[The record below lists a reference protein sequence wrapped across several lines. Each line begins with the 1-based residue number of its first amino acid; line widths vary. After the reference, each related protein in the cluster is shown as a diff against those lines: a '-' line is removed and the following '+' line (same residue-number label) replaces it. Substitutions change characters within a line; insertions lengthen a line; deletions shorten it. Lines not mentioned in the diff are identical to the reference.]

1 MTQIDRKN
9 LKVLIADDE
18 VEFASTIVARLK
30 LRNFTATMANSGKE
44 ALEVIEHETPDVLL
58 LDLKM
63 PDLDG
68 LEVLASLK
76 ENYPHLAVII
86 LTGHGSFEAG
96 RKGME
101 LGAYDYVM
109 KPVDLNILIK
119 KIEDAFQLR
128 AANSQNPNNKVAS

>member
-1 MTQIDRKN
+1 MTQIDRKD
-9 LKVLIADDE
+9 LKILIADDE

-44 ALEVIEHETPDVLL
+44 ALAVIEHEPPDVLL

-76 ENYPHLAVII
+76 ENYPNLAVII
-86 LTGHGSFEAG
+86 LTGMVHLKRE
-96 RKGME
+96 
-101 LGAYDYVM
+101 
-109 KPVDLNILIK
+109 K
-119 KIEDAFQLR
+119 KAWSWEPMTI
-128 AANSQNPNNKVAS
+128 S